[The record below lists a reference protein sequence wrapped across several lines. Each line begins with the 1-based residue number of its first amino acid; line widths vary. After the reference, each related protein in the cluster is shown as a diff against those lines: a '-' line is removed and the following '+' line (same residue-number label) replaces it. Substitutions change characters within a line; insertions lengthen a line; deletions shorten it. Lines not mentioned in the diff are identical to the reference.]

1 MKVSISAKTV
11 LLKIVMIFI
20 IPFFLFLIICFGY
33 GYVDS
38 YYNRSMSNRS
48 ELKMYQSFLEDEMQK
63 ISFFMSDIAA
73 NNTAFSCFRYPQSSL
88 DEHLNKYSL
97 MEKFESIMK
106 IDERINLMGII
117 STEYNVYGT
126 NYRRGISYDKKEH
139 IDNYIRERAALNED
153 DEIGRWEICKIDG
166 TNYFLQIMGSRGVYC
181 FCLVSLA
188 SASQKM
194 DTGHGWRYITFAD
207 ENGFLLYEKEME
219 ALRLR
224 WKTQES
230 YLGGRFFQQ
239 LVTGSSS
246 DIMGCNMVLIDSMW
260 SVWTAK
266 SVPFIVACFAILFFL
281 ILMKCYRMVKTR
293 FLLPL
298 GAMVETMDR
307 IASGKLESTLVV
319 GSDIEDNM
327 VLHFHR
333 YAENPDIACLKP
345 YMEKA
350 EELDIPLWLGETGEN
365 TNEWYA
371 ALYPLS
377 ESLGIG
383 YNIWPWKK
391 MSCTNS
397 PYSIQKPEGYEK
409 ILGYINGGPHPGY
422 LGAQKIFDE
431 YLENIKIENCKEN
444 LSVTCHVLR
453 RAPFCLRATDFDE
466 CPGQGISFSGT
477 AEEENSIDYRRGC
490 GMKLLELNAKEE
502 KRFGF
507 DCQWDR
513 YGLVMEEGEFACY
526 RLEAGKDIALNL
538 NLEGQKDSSVLEI
551 SGMESGMCRIIRVEP
566 GESEVSAA
574 VPKGETGIRIMV
586 REGKVCIVRLEFQ

>member
-1 MKVSISAKTV
+1 MINGYLHAQGRNIADGAGEKV
-11 LLKIVMIFI
+11 LLKGWG
-20 IPFFLFLIICFGY
+20 LGNWLLQEGY
-33 GYVDS
+33 
-38 YYNRSMSNRS
+38 
-48 ELKMYQSFLEDEMQK
+48 
-63 ISFFMSDIAA
+63 
-73 NNTAFSCFRYPQSSL
+73 
-88 DEHLNKYSL
+88 
-97 MEKFESIMK
+97 
-106 IDERINLMGII
+106 
-117 STEYNVYGT
+117 
-126 NYRRGISYDKKEH
+126 
-139 IDNYIRERAALNED
+139 
-153 DEIGRWEICKIDG
+153 
-166 TNYFLQIMGSRGVYC
+166 
-181 FCLVSLA
+181 
-188 SASQKM
+188 
-194 DTGHGWRYITFAD
+194 
-207 ENGFLLYEKEME
+207 
-219 ALRLR
+219 
-224 WKTQES
+224 
-230 YLGGRFFQQ
+230 
-239 LVTGSSS
+239 
-246 DIMGCNMVLIDSMW
+246 MW
-260 SVWTAK
+260 
-266 SVPFIVACFAILFFL
+266 C
-281 ILMKCYRMVKTR
+281 
-293 FLLPL
+293 
-298 GAMVETMDR
+298 
-307 IASGKLESTLVV
+307 ASGKRFDRPRRIEAVV
-319 GSDIEDNM
+319 EELAGKKYADGFWKKFRENYVRREDIFKMARLGYNSVRIPFSYRHFMEDEPGINWKEEGFDLLDRCIGWCAEAGIYAFLDLHGAPGGQTGANIDDSVDDIPRLFIDRHQWDRAAALWRKLAERYADCDTVGGYDLLNEPIAPPGAGGGDFDYLIPRLKEFYEEVISEIRRVDKKHMLSIEGAHWATDLRIFDHKYDDNM

-350 EELDIPLWLGETGEN
+350 AELDIPLWLGETGEN

-397 PYSIQKPEGYEK
+397 PYSIQKPEDYEK

-466 CPGQGISFSGT
+466 CPGRGISFSGT

-526 RLEAGKDIALNL
+526 RLDAGKDIALNL

-551 SGMESGMCRIIRVEP
+551 SGMESGMRRIIRMEP
-566 GESEVSAA
+566 GDSEVSAA
-574 VPKGETGIRIMV
+574 VQKGETGIRIMV